1 MTSSRLAETGA
12 RACTGVALVGVLW
25 LLALLAL
32 IGLNV
37 SASSRIELQLTAN
50 LKQAAAARHAADAG
64 INWAIWSLLQ
74 TGTAGWLAD
83 GSEREFELD
92 GMTIRIALFDE
103 QGKIDLNEAGPELL
117 LGLLLAVEVEEDR
130 ALALSEAI
138 QDWRDED
145 DERRPK
151 GAEADDYLALGL
163 KGPGNRPFE
172 RLAELRRVL
181 GMNDELY
188 DRLAPTLTLLSNK
201 AEVNPLL
208 APPQV
213 LRALPGLSEDRIE
226 QYVAERRRNYAEG
239 APPPPLGEV
248 DANLLSLTSAGFNYA
263 VDIEVMA
270 NAQSLSRQRVWLSRR
285 GQGLAAG
292 FRVQHSMPEQ

>member
-1 MTSSRLAETGA
+1 MTSLRRPEA
-12 RACTGVALVGVLW
+12 RASAGIALVGVLW

-74 TGTAGWLAD
+74 EGTAGWLAD

-92 GMTIRIALFDE
+92 GLSIRVALFDE
-103 QGKIDLNEAGPELL
+103 QGKIDLNEVGPELL
-117 LGLLLAVEVEEDR
+117 LGLLLAAEVEESQ

-145 DERRPK
+145 DERRAK
-151 GAEADDYLALGL
+151 GAEETEYLALGL

-172 RLAELRRVL
+172 RLSELRRVL
-181 GMNDELY
+181 GMSDALY
-188 DRLAPTLTLLSNK
+188 ARLAPALTLLSNK
-201 AEVNPLL
+201 AEINPLL
-208 APPQV
+208 APPEV
-213 LRALPGLSEDRIE
+213 LRALPGLSEERIE
-226 QYVAERRRNYAEG
+226 QFIGERRRNYAEG
-239 APPPPLGEV
+239 APPPLLGDV
-248 DANLLSLTSAGFNYA
+248 DPDLLSLTMAGFNYA
-263 VDIEVMA
+263 VDIEVMGD
-270 NAQSLSRQRVWLSRR
+270 AQSLSRQRVWLSRQ

-292 FRVQHSMPEQ
+292 FRVQHSMPAQ